1 MIPSLKLSTDGPT
14 SVAFISTMEI
24 DSMRRCNSFFQ
35 WFRAIPLT
43 LVLVL
48 GLISFAFSFAPSL
61 FFKSMYP
68 LRYEDEITASSSAH
82 GVDPFLVAAIIRSES
97 SWDPEVASNQGA
109 VGLMQLLPET
119 AADMVSK
126 RLVDASVYPVDQ
138 LTDPAVNI
146 EYGCA
151 YLSYLLTYFNGA
163 TDRAIAAYNAGMGNV
178 DDWTKQND
186 LLHNAITFPETQ
198 AYLVRVNMA
207 KARYQELYPQ
217 AFR

>member
-1 MIPSLKLSTDGPT
+1 MFKSS
-14 SVAFISTMEI
+14 
-24 DSMRRCNSFFQ
+24 SFFQ
-35 WFRAIPLT
+35 WFRVIPLA
-43 LVLVL
+43 LVLL
-48 GLISFAFSFAPSL
+48 CGLISFAFCFAPSL
-61 FFKSMYP
+61 LFKPMYP
-68 LRYEDEITASSSAH
+68 LRYEEEITASASEH
-82 GVDPFLVAAIIRSES
+82 GVDPYLVASVIRSES
-97 SWDPEVASNQGA
+97 SWDPEALSSQGA
-109 VGLMQLLPET
+109 VGLMQLMPET
-119 AADMVSK
+119 AEDMVVK
-126 RLVDASVYPVDQ
+126 GFVDDAVYPVDR

-151 YLSYLLTYFNGA
+151 YLSYLLSYFNGA

-178 DDWTKQND
+178 DDWTRQDD

>member
-1 MIPSLKLSTDGPT
+1 MFKRGSLL
-14 SVAFISTMEI
+14 
-24 DSMRRCNSFFQ
+24 Q
-35 WFRAIPLT
+35 WYRVIPLT

-48 GLISFAFSFAPSL
+48 GLISFVYSFAPSVL
-61 FFKSMYP
+61 FRAMYP
-68 LRYEDEITASSSAH
+68 LRYESEITHASSEH

-97 SWDPEVASNQGA
+97 SWDPAVVSSQGA
-109 VGLMQLLPET
+109 VGLMQLMPET
-119 AADMVSK
+119 AQDMAAMG
-126 RLVDASVYPVDQ
+126 LVDDRDFPIDQ
-138 LTDPAVNI
+138 LTEPAVNI

-151 YLSYLLTYFNGA
+151 YLSYLLSYFNGA
-163 TDRAIAAYNAGMGNV
+163 IDRAIAAYNAGMGNV
-178 DDWTKQND
+178 DGWTQQDD

>member
-1 MIPSLKLSTDGPT
+1 MN
-14 SVAFISTMEI
+14 
-24 DSMRRCNSFFQ
+24 RRGSFLRWYRVF
-35 WFRAIPLT
+35 PLT
-43 LVLVL
+43 VVLIFGLV
-48 GLISFAFSFAPSL
+48 SFAFAFAPSL

-68 LRYEDEITASSSAH
+68 LRYEDEITASAATH
-82 GVDPFLVAAIIRSES
+82 GVDPYLVAAVIRSES
-97 SWDPEVASNQGA
+97 SWDPEASSHQGA
-109 VGLMQLLPET
+109 RGLMQLMPET
-119 AADMVSK
+119 AQDMVAK
-126 RLVDASVYPVDQ
+126 GLVDGKRYSYEN
-138 LTDPAVNI
+138 LEDPTVNI

-178 DDWTKQND
+178 DGWAKQD
-186 LLHNAITFPETQ
+186 KLLHNAITFPETQ